1 MEINDIKFDYYSL
14 IFTYIKL
21 IMESLNK
28 TTIEGL
34 VVREIFNVFF
44 NRMDS
49 NEIEEMVIYSS
60 LFENRINKMNNQEKN
75 DLLNNLYEFYIKNIM
90 INYTNRDMD
99 AVIYFYDELN
109 NKIKSISGYYEL
121 HNEDEYFDNMSNT
134 KVISK

>member
-60 LFENRINKMNNQEKN
+60 LFENRINKMNNQERN
-75 DLLNNLYEFYIKNIM
+75 DLLNNLYESYIKNIM

-99 AVIYFYDELN
+99 AVISFYDELN

-121 HNEDEYFDNMSNT
+121 HNENEYFDYMSNT